1 VTFLKPARRL
11 LAACASALVL
21 ATAALHAEE
30 TAIVQQEGAAFS
42 FSAAG
47 HRIVMPLPDWLS
59 AAERLSADVLGKVEH
74 NTYADGQ
81 QAFVEFFPSGQSI
94 DNWTTT
100 YAARITNDSTRSLSD
115 YRAATIVGY
124 SKPCKP
130 EATGVFQFGEET
142 PDFFPAL
149 AFVCGAYL
157 DTIATL
163 KGQGE
168 VMVSV
173 FRKTGTGVAVVYQ
186 EWKGPA
192 FDPSNPATWPV
203 SRADLEARAKQLQ
216 DDTELFDR
224 AGV

>member
-1 VTFLKPARRL
+1 MIRLSAARL
-11 LAACASALVL
+11 LALALLGLSAF
-21 ATAALHAEE
+21 AAPGLQAEDVVV
-30 TAIVQQEGAAFS
+30 TQEGAALS
-42 FSAAG
+42 FRAAG

-81 QAFVEFFPSGQSI
+81 QAFVEFFPAGQGI

-100 YAARITNDSTRSLSD
+100 YAARVTTDGTRSLAD

-192 FDPSNPATWPV
+192 FDPSDPTTWPV
-203 SRADLEARAKQLQ
+203 SRADLEARARQLQ